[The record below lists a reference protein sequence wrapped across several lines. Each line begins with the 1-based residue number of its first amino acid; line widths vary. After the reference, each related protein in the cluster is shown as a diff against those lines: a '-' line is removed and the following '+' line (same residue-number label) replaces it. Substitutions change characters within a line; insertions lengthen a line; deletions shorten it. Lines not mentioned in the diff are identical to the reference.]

1 VWDKEFSS
9 GYIKP
14 GAGVKTL
21 AYKLDANNMRA
32 DAETEPQFL
41 APQGTLDMGLFF
53 ERDKNLFATDFT
65 QTLEPRA
72 YYVYRDYEDQSSLYG
87 LTTDASYVNFDTSD
101 VVFTY
106 NQLFRDTRFSGGDR
120 IDDANQ
126 LTLGVTSRFVES
138 DSGIERL
145 RMSIG
150 QVTYFDDRRVSILNK
165 AEDYAN
171 TRTSSAI
178 AGELSAQLGDHLR
191 LTNDVLYDHQTEK
204 ISAVSSSLHYMDD
217 QYRILNVGYRY
228 SRDPVSLNPLDV
240 NAAMGETL
248 NQVDIT
254 SLWPISNQWAVI
266 ARANYDFT
274 YNAELDTF
282 AGLEY
287 TDCCYRVRI
296 LARQWV
302 DFDLSEDFM
311 AKLKSDDYDRGIFLE
326 VQLRGF
332 GTLSQR
338 ISNLLDKAMHGYGER
353 EASLQ

>member
-1 VWDKEFSS
+1 MLV
-9 GYIKP
+9 
-14 GAGVKTL
+14 
-21 AYKLDANNMRA
+21 
-32 DAETEPQFL
+32 
-41 APQGTLDMGLFF
+41 
-53 ERDKNLFATDFT
+53 
-65 QTLEPRA
+65 
-72 YYVYRDYEDQSSLYG
+72 
-87 LTTDASYVNFDTSD
+87 
-101 VVFTY
+101 
-106 NQLFRDTRFSGGDR
+106 
-120 IDDANQ
+120 
-126 LTLGVTSRFVES
+126 
-138 DSGIERL
+138 
-145 RMSIG
+145 
-150 QVTYFDDRRVSILNK
+150 
-165 AEDYAN
+165 
-171 TRTSSAI
+171 
-178 AGELSAQLGDHLR
+178 
-191 LTNDVLYDHQTEK
+191 
-204 ISAVSSSLHYMDD
+204 IS
-217 QYRILNVGYRY
+217 QYRILNIGYRY
-228 SRDPVSLNPLDV
+228 SRDPVSLSPLDV
-240 NAAMGETL
+240 NTAVGETL